1 MLDLNRN
8 NLDESASPYLQ
19 QHKDNPVWW
28 QEWRGDVIDEAVR
41 LDKPLF
47 VSVGYS
53 TCHWCHVMA
62 AEAFSDP
69 ETAAYLNANFIS
81 IKVDREQRPDVDHF
95 LMDFLTRQTG
105 AGGWPLN
112 AFLTPDLKP
121 IYALTYAPVNPRGQS
136 GGFLET
142 ARQVYEFFQRHAA
155 DVPDFTLSEEL
166 PAVAEEDALI
176 RTLQDHYDPVFG
188 GFGDAPKFPPHST
201 LLFLLYSLSVEDNPD
216 VLTMCRTTLDAMRR
230 GGLTDHLQGG
240 VFRYCVDRQ
249 WTIPHFEKM
258 LYDQAMALWCY
269 SLAYRVLGDETHKT
283 MAEGILRCLEESFR
297 QDELFVTALDAD
309 TEHKEGATYLW
320 RYDELETLLTAE
332 EFSHLCDVYAID
344 RKGNFEGKVHHLV
357 RKKDDAPGEM
367 EAKLLAIRRRRPQP
381 NVDAKILC
389 GLNALTAIAMIQAAR
404 NLDRPDLRDNAVLIM
419 HHLLDLFWDG
429 QTLSH
434 SFYNGGLQEQSFLFD
449 AAAMLVAL
457 TMLYEDAPAAKS
469 SMEAMAG
476 YLAEFIEGDRWLES
490 RTEDF
495 KSVPAS
501 WFDHPIPSGAAMAEM
516 AVARYRLVTG
526 RMVNPLSYRQP
537 FQSDFYNIAVMM
549 QNGLFHILT
558 REQPAHWN
566 NLLPNTIQVRGL
578 PNNDCYRGAC
588 RRIPEHA
595 AGSTY

>member
-1 MLDLNRN
+1 MLDLKRN

-69 ETAAYLNANFIS
+69 DTADYLNQHFIA

-95 LMDFLTRQTG
+95 LMDFLTRQNG

-121 IYALTYAPVNPRGQS
+121 IYALTYAPVNPRGQM
-136 GGFLET
+136 GGFLDM
-142 ARQVYEFFQRHAA
+142 ARQVYAYYQQHAA
-155 DVPDFTLSEEL
+155 DVPDFTPSDEL
-166 PAVAEEDALI
+166 PAVAEEDTLI
-176 RTLQDHYDPVFG
+176 KTLLHHHDPVFG

-201 LLFLLYSLSVEDNPD
+201 LLFLLYALCVEENPEART
-216 VLTMCRTTLDAMRR
+216 LCQTTLDAMRR

-240 VFRYCVDRQ
+240 VFRYCVDRR

-283 MAEGILRCLEESFR
+283 MAEGILNCLEDSFR
-297 QDELFVTALDAD
+297 QDELFMTALDAD

-320 RYDELETLLTAE
+320 RYDELETLLTADD
-332 EFSHLCDVYAID
+332 FRRLCSRYEIE
-344 RKGNFEGKVHHLV
+344 KEGNFKGKIHLV
-357 RKKDDAPGEM
+357 RKTDDAPDEL
-367 EAKLLAIRRRRPQP
+367 EANLLSIRRRRPQP
-381 NVDAKILC
+381 NEDTKILC
-389 GLNALTAIAMIQAAR
+389 GHNALTAIALIQAAR
-404 NLDRPDLRDNAVLIM
+404 CLDRPGLRDNAALII
-419 HHLLDLFWDG
+419 HHLLELFWDG

-434 SFYNGGLQEQSFLFD
+434 SYCNGSLQEQRFLFD
-449 AAAMLVAL
+449 AAAMLIAL

-469 SMEAMAG
+469 SMEALAT
-476 YLAEFIEGDRWLES
+476 YLADFIEGDVWLES
-490 RTEDF
+490 RVEDF

-501 WFDHPIPSGAAMAEM
+501 WFDHPIPSGAALAEM
-516 AVARYRLVTG
+516 AVARYRIVTG
-526 RMVNPLSYRQP
+526 RMVNPLSYRHP

-558 REQPAHWN
+558 RKQPAGWDH
-566 NLLPNTIQVRGL
+566 LLPNTIQVRGL
-578 PNNDCYRGAC
+578 PDNDCYRGAC
-588 RRIPEHA
+588 RRIPEHS
-595 AGSTY
+595 AGRSR